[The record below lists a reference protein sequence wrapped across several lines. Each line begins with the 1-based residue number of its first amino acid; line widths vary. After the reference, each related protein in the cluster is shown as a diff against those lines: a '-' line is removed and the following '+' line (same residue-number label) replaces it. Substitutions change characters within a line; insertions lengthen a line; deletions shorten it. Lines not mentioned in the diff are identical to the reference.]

1 MSLRQRGLNDQMI
14 EFRTLGGVDLRGAPG
29 ETLNSLAAQ
38 PKRLALLAYLCVAA
52 PRGFHRRDA
61 LLAIFWPESD
71 QGHARTS
78 LRNAVHVLRRAL
90 GAEAVLS
97 RGDEELAID
106 FQRVWCDAVALDQA
120 AADGR
125 AEEVVSLYRGDF
137 LAGFF
142 IRDAPEW
149 ERWLDGERARLRT
162 HAARM
167 ARVMAE
173 RSETERNIAEAVRW
187 ARRAVELTAD
197 DERVFRSLMEL
208 FDRVGD
214 RADALRAYDEFAR
227 RLRTEYGADPA
238 LETSALADR
247 IRTRGERSSNHPA
260 VAQAETV
267 VLPEA
272 AEMENHQPSLS
283 RGRQLFR
290 LARTRR
296 GAAAFV
302 ATFVLGLTA
311 AVMVARSGHAPHR
324 PASPYRIAVFP
335 FRVLGDTG
343 WKYLHEGAMDLLS
356 GAIDGVGQLR
366 RVDPVALT
374 SRMRRAGETD
384 VDQDLARRISAELG
398 AGRYVLGTVVGAPDR
413 ATIAASLYDA
423 DRDVEPLAVA
433 QAEVGRDSVS
443 RRVVGLASDLLQD
456 QRVGEGDRSS
466 QFGSIHAKSYLAERA
481 YFRGEAMLR
490 RGVYD
495 SAVLAYEQAVR
506 EDSTFA
512 LAWYRLAFVRGMA
525 GGTNTDMVESID
537 AAMRLRERL
546 ARHDRLLVESHHAY
560 LHGDGRRAEERALAA
575 VTAYPDEMEAW
586 LALGTTRWWH
596 AWQMGRS
603 PAVGL
608 QALDHALAL
617 DPDSREALH
626 LSHILSLYE
635 RRYADA
641 ASLAERAYSPQGPLA
656 YNRTSA
662 KAVDV
667 FARGDTAAQL
677 AALAELEQSG
687 EFPIFQSAAFVAA
700 FTDNIAGARRIA
712 ELMTESSSR
721 SPSAQARGHAM
732 LALLE
737 LARGARHASLTEFNR
752 AAAFDTTLAFT
763 YGGIMAAIPQF
774 RFANADVRAVRDAAL
789 RWRPTPGETDIEL
802 PWLFKLGA
810 PTARFRQ
817 YVLGLLDARLG
828 DDSAA
833 LSYANA
839 LTGAHEPSDS
849 AGLLPDLALEIR
861 ALTAARVGDTS
872 AALAN
877 LEREQLRVLWHYQ
890 VMSPLHERPVGR
902 FLRAE
907 MLHARG
913 RDADALGWYNS
924 LTSLSMIE
932 FVFLAP
938 AYLRE
943 GEIYESAKQP
953 ARAVEYYSRFVA
965 RWQTCDPELRPL
977 VDDARRRIA
986 RLSLAVNRHVATR

>member
-1 MSLRQRGLNDQMI
+1 MI
-14 EFRTLGGVDLRGAPG
+14 EFRTLGGLDLRGAPG
-29 ETLNSLAAQ
+29 ETLHSLAAQ

-52 PRGFHRRDA
+52 PRGFHRRDT
-61 LLAIFWPESD
+61 LLALFWPESD
-71 QGHARTS
+71 QAHARTS

-90 GAEAVLS
+90 GAEAVLA

-106 FQRVWCDAVALDQA
+106 FQRVWCDAVAVDEV

-125 AEEVVSLYRGDF
+125 AEDVVTLYRGDF

-149 ERWLDGERARLRT
+149 ERWVDGERARLRT
-162 HAARM
+162 HAAQM

-173 RSETERNIAEAVRW
+173 RSETEGNITEAVRC
-187 ARRAVELTAD
+187 ARRAVELTGD
-197 DERVFRSLMEL
+197 DERAFRGLLEL

-214 RADALRAYDEFAR
+214 RAGALHAYEEFTR
-227 RLRTEYGADPA
+227 RLRTEYGAEPA

-247 IRTRGERSSNHPA
+247 IRTRGQRSSNPSA
-260 VAQAETV
+260 VPQAEMV
-267 VLPEA
+267 AIHEA
-272 AEMENHQPSLS
+272 AAMEDHQPSLS
-283 RGRQLFR
+283 RGRRLFR
-290 LARTRR
+290 MARTRR
-296 GAAAFV
+296 GAAAVV
-302 ATFVLGLTA
+302 AIFALGLTA
-311 AVMVARSGHAPHR
+311 ALLLARSGHAAHR
-324 PASPYRIAVFP
+324 SASPYRIAVFP

-343 WKYLHEGAMDLLS
+343 WKFLHEGAMDLLS
-356 GAIDGVGQLR
+356 GAIDGVGELR
-366 RVDPVALT
+366 RVDPIALT
-374 SRMRRAGETD
+374 SRMRREGQTE
-384 VDQDLARRISAELG
+384 VDQELARRISAELG
-398 AGRYVLGTVVGAPDR
+398 AGRYVLGTVVGESDHASM
-413 ATIAASLYDA
+413 AASLYDTY
-423 DRDVEPLAVA
+423 RDAEPMAVA
-433 QAEVGRDSVS
+433 QAEMGRDSMS
-443 RRVVGLASDLLQD
+443 RRVMGLARDLLRD

-466 QFGSIHAKSYLAERA
+466 QFGSIHAKSYFAERA

-495 SAVLAYEQAVR
+495 SAVFAYEQAVR
-506 EDSTFA
+506 EDSAFA
-512 LAWYRLAFVRGMA
+512 LAWYRLAITRGMA
-525 GGTNTDMVESID
+525 GGTNTDIVQSID
-537 AAMRLRERL
+537 TAMRLRHRL
-546 ARHDRLLVESHHAY
+546 ARHDRLLVESLHAY
-560 LHGDGRRAEERALAA
+560 LHGDGRRAEERALEA

-586 LALGTTRWWH
+586 LALGTTQWWH

-608 QALDHALAL
+608 QALDRALAL

-641 ASLAERAYSPQGPLA
+641 TSLAERAYSPQGPLA

-662 KAVDV
+662 KAVDA

-677 AALAELEQSG
+677 AALAELKQSG
-687 EFPIFQSAAFVAA
+687 EFAIFQSAAFVAA

-712 ELMTESSSR
+712 ALMTESSSR
-721 SPSAQARGHAM
+721 SASAQARGHVM

-737 LARGARHASLTEFNR
+737 LAGGARHAARTEFDR
-752 AAAFDTTLAFT
+752 AAAFDTTLTFI
-763 YGGIMAAIPQF
+763 YGGIMAAVPEF
-774 RFANADVRAVRDAAL
+774 GFAEDDVRAIHDATL
-789 RWRPTPGETDIEL
+789 RWRPTTRESNIEL

-810 PTARFRQ
+810 PTTRFRQ
-817 YVLGLLDARLG
+817 YALGLLATRLG

-833 LSYANA
+833 LSYAKA
-839 LTGAHEPSDS
+839 LAGAHEPSDS

-861 ALTAARVGDTS
+861 ALVAARAGDTS
-872 AALAN
+872 AALAS

-913 RDADALGWYNS
+913 RDTEALGWYNS

-938 AYLRE
+938 AYLRQ
-943 GEIYESAKQP
+943 GQIYESARQP

-986 RLSLAVNRHVATR
+986 RLSGGQHRRVATPARSPMPARR